1 MSNDMRREVNEL
13 KTTVS
18 RLDSTASRID
28 ATLNRVMSTVANVAG
43 TLAEIKADMATK
55 KDISDLNSRMD
66 GFAGLLLD
74 SRHRWAVHAETL
86 AKHDERITKLES
98 PQA

>member
-13 KTTVS
+13 KETVS
-18 RLDSTASRID
+18 RIDS
-28 ATLNRVMSTVANVAG
+28 TLNRVMSTVANVAG
-43 TLAEIKADMATK
+43 TLAEMKADMATR
-55 KDISDLNSRMD
+55 KDISDLNSRME
-66 GFAGLLLD
+66 GFAGLLPD

-86 AKHDERITKLES
+86 VQHDERLKKLEA